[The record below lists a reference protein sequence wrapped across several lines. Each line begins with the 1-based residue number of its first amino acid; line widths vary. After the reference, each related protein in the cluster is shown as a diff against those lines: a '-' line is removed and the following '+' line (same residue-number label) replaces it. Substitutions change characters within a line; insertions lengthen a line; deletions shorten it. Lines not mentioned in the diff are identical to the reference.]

1 MTAMQLIF
9 IVTAL
14 VTLWGALM
22 VVTSRNLVH
31 SALWL
36 ILTLFGIG
44 VFYVLLNAGFFAVVQ
59 VVVYIGAIA
68 ILFIFAA
75 MLTRRLMQDVG
86 PQVNEGWWVGA
97 IVGGLL
103 LAGLIILLFAWP
115 GITTKLPEIA
125 DTAGIIPRLGQAL
138 VSPDGY
144 LIPFELA
151 SVLLVAAMIGAI
163 YVSLEKKK

>member
-1 MTAMQLIF
+1 MTVMQLIF
-9 IVTAL
+9 ILTAI
-14 VTLWGALM
+14 VTLWGAFM
-22 VVTSRNLVH
+22 VVSARNLIH

-36 ILTLFGIG
+36 ILTLAGVG

-75 MLTRRLMQDVG
+75 MLTRRVMQDEG
-86 PQVNEGWWVGA
+86 SQTNSGWWIGA
-97 IVGGLL
+97 MAGVIFFVSMIFVLL
-103 LAGLIILLFAWP
+103 AWP
-115 GITTKLPEIA
+115 GITTELPEISE
-125 DTAGIIPRLGQAL
+125 TAATVNRLGEAL
-138 VSPDGY
+138 VSPDAY

>member
-1 MTAMQLIF
+1 MTAMQFIF

-14 VTLWGALM
+14 VTLVAAFL
-22 VVTSRNLVH
+22 VVTTRNLVH
-31 SALWL
+31 AALWL
-36 ILTLFGIG
+36 ILTLFGVA

-75 MLTRRLMQDVG
+75 MLTRRMMQDAG
-86 PQVNEGWWVGA
+86 PQTNPGWWMGALVGVVLFA
-97 IVGGLL
+97 GIVIVLM
-103 LAGLIILLFAWP
+103 AWP
-115 GITTKLPEIA
+115 GITTPQPAITEA
-125 DTAGIIPRLGQAL
+125 SAIIPRLGQAL
-138 VSPDGY
+138 VSPDGF

>member
-9 IVTAL
+9 ILTAL
-14 VTLWGALM
+14 VTLTAAFL
-22 VVTSRNLVH
+22 VVTTRNLVH

-36 ILTLFGIG
+36 ILTLFGVG

-75 MLTRRLMQDVG
+75 MLTRRMMQDSG
-86 PQVNEGWWVGA
+86 PQINRGWWIGVLVG
-97 IVGGLL
+97 IVLFVGITTVLL
-103 LAGLIILLFAWP
+103 AWP
-115 GITTKLPEIA
+115 GITTTQPEISDA
-125 DTAGIIPRLGQAL
+125 SAIISRLGQAL

>member
-1 MTAMQLIF
+1 MTVMQFIF

-14 VTLWGALM
+14 VTLIAALL
-22 VVTSRNLVH
+22 VVTTRNLVH

-36 ILTLFGIG
+36 ILTLFGIA

-75 MLTRRLMQDVG
+75 MLTRRMMQDRG
-86 PQVNEGWWVGA
+86 PQTNQGWWLGALVGLVLFVG
-97 IVGGLL
+97 IVVVLL
-103 LAGLIILLFAWP
+103 EWP
-115 GITTKLPEIA
+115 GITTTQPGIA
-125 DTAGIIPRLGQAL
+125 DATAIIPRLGQAL
-138 VSPDGY
+138 VSPDAF